1 MGSEG
6 SFGDVTAQIIRTLYM
21 DGHMVGSRVVQVA
34 ILGSRKWGKNEV
46 GWERVARRADL
57 EQSYVLAES
66 TNTDRQRLAIS
77 FVICSCF
84 HCDFFRF
91 LFPFPFQFCSHVH
104 FLSLG
109 VGVIERTCWAIS
121 FVIWSHSPLSLFWRR
136 RLTLNFAQDKA
147 THSLGVGDK
156 FHYLLPSSGENLN
169 FKFQS

>member
-77 FVICSCF
+77 FVICCCF
-84 HCDFFRF
+84 HSDHFSF
-91 LFPFPFQFCSHVH
+91 LFPFSILLPCP
-104 FLSLG
+104 L
-109 VGVIERTCWAIS
+109 S
-121 FVIWSHSPLSLFWRR
+121 FVRCWYDR
-136 RLTLNFAQDKA
+136 
-147 THSLGVGDK
+147 
-156 FHYLLPSSGENLN
+156 ENLLSN
-169 FKFQS
+169 KFCHLEPLTTFTFLTKKIDSLSCSGQSYS

>member
-21 DGHMVGSRVVQVA
+21 DGHMVLVGSRVVQVE

-84 HCDFFRF
+84 HCDFF
-91 LFPFPFQFCSHVH
+91 QFSFSISISILLPCPLSFVRCWCDRENLLSNKFCHLEP
-104 FLSLG
+104 LSLFG
-109 VGVIERTCWAIS
+109 EEDWLLILLRTKLLIASVWAIS
-121 FVIWSHSPLSLFWRR
+121 FIICFPPLVRI
-136 RLTLNFAQDKA
+136 
-147 THSLGVGDK
+147 
-156 FHYLLPSSGENLN
+156 
-169 FKFQS
+169 

>member
-1 MGSEG
+1 MIKTS
-6 SFGDVTAQIIRTLYM
+6 YM
-21 DGHMVGSRVVQVA
+21 DGHMVGYRVVQVVLFDQNMA
-34 ILGSRKWGKNEV
+34 ILGLRKLGKNEV

-77 FVICSCF
+77 FVICCCF
-84 HCDFFRF
+84 HSDFFSY
-91 LFPFPFQFCSHVH
+91 LFPFSILLPC
-104 FLSLG
+104 
-109 VGVIERTCWAIS
+109 
-121 FVIWSHSPLSLFWRR
+121 PLSFFRCWYDRQSLLSNKFCHLEPLTTFTFLRR
-136 RLTLNFAQDKA
+136 RLTPYFAQDKA